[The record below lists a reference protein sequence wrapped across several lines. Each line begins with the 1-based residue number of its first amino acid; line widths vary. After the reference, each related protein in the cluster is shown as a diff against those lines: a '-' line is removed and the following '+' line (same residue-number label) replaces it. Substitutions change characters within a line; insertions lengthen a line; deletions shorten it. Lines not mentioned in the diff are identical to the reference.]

1 MNQFLDTILDRPK
14 SHKIIILAVLV
25 LVLLIIGYLY
35 IYAPQAHEIGR
46 LTEDV
51 ENAER
56 ERNKKRLQ
64 AANRV
69 KLQKDLQE
77 LDARLKEAVAQL
89 PNKKEIPDLL
99 RSISNKARESG
110 LEIMLFRPRGENY
123 QDFYAEIPV
132 EVVVRGQFFNVVSFF
147 DEVGRLT
154 RLVNMNNIGFKS
166 PRVTGEQVILETS
179 TMATT
184 FRFLDEAERKKIA
197 EAKAKAAKEKK

>member
-1 MNQFLDTILDRPK
+1 VNQFLDTILDRPE
-14 SHKIIILAVLV
+14 SHKLGILAVIIILLSAV
-25 LVLLIIGYLY
+25 GYLY
-35 IYAPQAHEIGR
+35 VYAPQAREIGR

-51 ENAER
+51 ENAEQ

-64 AANRV
+64 AANRT
-69 KLQKDLQE
+69 KLQKDLHE
-77 LDARLKEAVAQL
+77 LDGRLKEAVAQL

-99 RSISNKARESG
+99 KSISNKARESG

-166 PRVTGEQVILETS
+166 PRVTGDQVVLETS

-184 FRFLDEAERKKIA
+184 FRFLDEAERKKVA
-197 EAKAKAAKEKK
+197 EEKAKAAKK